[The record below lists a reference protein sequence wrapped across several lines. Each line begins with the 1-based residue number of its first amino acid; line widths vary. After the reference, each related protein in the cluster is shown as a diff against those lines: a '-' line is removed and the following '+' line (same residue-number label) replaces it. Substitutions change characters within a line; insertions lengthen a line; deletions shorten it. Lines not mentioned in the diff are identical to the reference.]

1 MARNDK
7 SGATTVMPLL
17 FLMSGLL
24 IPLGVPMA
32 ANAQEGTDALS
43 DTETIEEVLVTG
55 SRILRED
62 GSRAPS
68 PMTVVG
74 ADYFDLRGS
83 MNIANALNELPAFR
97 GSTTPAST
105 TNKTLNPGANY
116 LNIRNLGVNR
126 TLVLID
132 GNRHVPA
139 SDLGQVDLNM
149 IPTSLIDRVEL
160 VTGGASAVY
169 GTDAVAGVVNIIL
182 KDRYEGVEI
191 RMDGGE
197 SELGDNEEYR
207 LSALAG
213 TSFADERGYVT
224 LGLEF
229 TDAGGVGDVYTR
241 DWGRKEYGVATN
253 PMPGATPVRIVAS
266 DVHPAAMAPGGLITS
281 GPLRGTTFTDDG
293 TPARFQYGDLAGF
306 PYMIGGDGHGNTLM
320 RDVGLMPEL
329 ERRSGYL
336 RAGYDLTDS
345 VELFVDLSGGRTEG
359 VSSTPYYF
367 NWGNL
372 TIDRHNP
379 FVPPSIA
386 TQMDAAGIPSFRFG
400 RFWLDMGNANSIA
413 TTEMRRIVTGL
424 EGTFASDW
432 TWDASVQVG
441 ETEYDQRVVNWFLP
455 GRVREGI
462 DAVTAPDGRIVC
474 RAALTNPSTAC
485 QPFNPFG
492 VGRNAPGTTDYFVAE
507 QIVDQ
512 TQEETSANINV
523 SGQWFDVGAGP
534 LGVAFGAEY
543 RKESLDAVADPLSEA
558 GLFAFGNASS
568 LRGDFDV
575 TDAYLEFEAPI
586 LEGLPAIH
594 ALTLSGAYRYADY
607 SAAGGVDSW
616 KVGATWD
623 LSQDLRVRITR
634 SSDVRAPNIPELF
647 TPARNA
653 GAFVIVDPTRNNAS
667 SIAFNIV
674 EGNVDLAPEVADT
687 LTFGIIYQP
696 SWLPELRLSVDY
708 FDIDIGNAIASI
720 RPQETVDRCVA
731 GEAVLCDLIVRDAA
745 GIIAFVEGKAVNI
758 ATARTRGID
767 LELGYT
773 ASLPRGDLNL
783 RVFATK
789 TMQADRSNGTITTS
803 FDGQNNGNLGIPTW
817 TANGVV
823 IYSLGQ
829 ASVMAQGRY
838 ISSGVYNN
846 SFVEG
851 THINDNSLPSSFY
864 LNLSGQYEF
873 DLAGRSLRLFAAIDN
888 LLDRNPPPV
897 PGTIVVTNANFYD
910 VIGRSYRV
918 GLLVKL
924 P

>member
-1 MARNDK
+1 MAR
-7 SGATTVMPLL
+7 SSSSRTTGVMSVLL
-17 FLMSGLL
+17 LMSALV

-32 ANAQEGTDALS
+32 ANAQEGAEEVS
-43 DTETIEEVLVTG
+43 GTEPIEEVLVTG
-55 SRILRED
+55 SRIFRED

-68 PMTVVG
+68 PMTVLG
-74 ADYFDLRGS
+74 PDYFELRGS
-83 MNIANALNELPAFR
+83 MNIADALNELPAFR
-97 GSTTPAST
+97 GSTTPTST

-126 TLVLID
+126 TLVLIN
-132 GNRHVPA
+132 GIRHVPA

-149 IPTSLIDRVEL
+149 IPTSLIERVEV

-182 KDRYEGVEI
+182 ADQYEGVEI
-191 RMDGGE
+191 RMDGGT
-197 SELGDNEEYR
+197 SERGDDEEFR
-207 LSALAG
+207 ISALAG
-213 TSFADERGYVT
+213 TTFADERGYAT

-241 DWGRKEYGVATN
+241 DWGRKEYGVVTN
-253 PMPGATPVRIVAS
+253 PVQGATPVRMVAS
-266 DVHPAAMAPGGLITS
+266 GVHPSVMAPGGLITA
-281 GPLRGTTFTDDG
+281 GPLRGTTFMDDG
-293 TPARFQYGDLAGF
+293 TPTSFEYGDSVGF
-306 PYMIGGDGHGNTLM
+306 PYMIGGEGYRNTLM

-336 RAGYDLTDS
+336 RTGFDLTDS
-345 VELFVDLSGGRTEG
+345 VELFVDLSAGWTEG
-359 VSSTPYYF
+359 ISSTPYYF

-372 TIDRHNP
+372 TIDRQNP

-386 TQMDAAGIPSFRFG
+386 TQMDTLGISSFRFG

-424 EGTFASDW
+424 EGTFANDW
-432 TWDASVQVG
+432 AWDASVQFG
-441 ETEYDQRVVNWFLP
+441 ETDYDQRVVNWFLP
-455 GRVREGI
+455 GRVRQGV

-474 RAALTNPSTAC
+474 RVALTDPSTAC
-485 QPFNPFG
+485 RPFNPFG
-492 VGRNAPGTTDYFVAE
+492 VGRNPPGTTDYFVAE

-543 RKESLDAVADPLSEA
+543 RKETLDAVADPLSEA
-558 GLFAFGNASS
+558 GMFAFGNASS
-568 LRGDFDV
+568 LSGDFDV
-575 TDAYLEFEAPI
+575 TDAYLEFEAPL
-586 LEGLPAIH
+586 LEGLPMVQ
-594 ALTLSGAYRYADY
+594 ALTFNAAYRYADY
-607 SAAGGVDSW
+607 STAGGVDSW

-623 LSQDLRVRITR
+623 LSQDLRVRITG
-634 SSDVRAPNIPELF
+634 SSDVRAPNVPELF

-674 EGNVDLAPEVADT
+674 EGNIDLDPETADT
-687 LTFGIIYQP
+687 LTFGVIYQP
-696 SWLPELRLSVDY
+696 SWLPELRVSVDY
-708 FDIDIGNAIASI
+708 FDIDISGAIASI

-731 GEAVLCDLIVRDAA
+731 GETVLCDLIVRDAA
-745 GIIAFVEGKAVNI
+745 GVIAFIEGKAVNI

-767 LELGYT
+767 LELGYS

-783 RVFATK
+783 RVFATR
-789 TMQADRSNGTITTS
+789 TMQADRSNGTVTTS

-817 TANGVV
+817 TANGVAT
-823 IYSLGQ
+823 YSLDRL
-829 ASVMAQGRY
+829 SVMAQGRY
-838 ISSGVYNN
+838 ISSGSYNN

-851 THINDNSLPSSFY
+851 THIDDNSLPSRFY

-873 DLAGRSLRLFAAIDN
+873 DLAGRSLRVFGVIDN
-888 LLDRNPPPV
+888 LLDRDPPPV

-910 VIGRSYRV
+910 VIGRSFRL
-918 GLLVKL
+918 GLVVNLR
-924 P
+924 

>member
-1 MARNDK
+1 MARSDNGRG
-7 SGATTVMPLL
+7 SLTICVLL
-17 FLMSGLL
+17 LMSWFLILL
-24 IPLGVPMA
+24 SVPVA
-32 ANAQEGTDALS
+32 ANAQE
-43 DTETIEEVLVTG
+43 DTEATTDTDTIEEVLVTG
-55 SRILRED
+55 SRIFRED

-68 PMTVVG
+68 PMTVV
-74 ADYFDLRGS
+74 ASDYFELRGS

-132 GNRHVPA
+132 GIRHVPA

-149 IPTSLIDRVEL
+149 IPTSLIERVEV

-182 KDRYEGVEI
+182 KDQYEGVAI
-191 RMDGGE
+191 RMDGGQ
-197 SELGDNEEYR
+197 SELGDNDEYR

-213 TSFADERGYVT
+213 TTFADGRAYAT

-229 TDAGGVGDVYTR
+229 TDAKGVGDVYTR
-241 DWGRKEYGVATN
+241 DWGRMEYGAVTN
-253 PMPGATPVRIVAS
+253 PEQGATPIRFIS
-266 DVHPAAMAPGGLITS
+266 SNVHPSSMAPGGLITS

-293 TPARFQYGDLAGF
+293 TPTMFEYGNLAGF
-306 PYMIGGDGHGNTLM
+306 PYMIGGDGFGNTLM

-329 ERRSGYL
+329 ERRTGYL

-345 VELFVDLSGGRTEG
+345 IELFVDLSAGSTEG

-386 TQMDAAGIPSFRFG
+386 TQMDTAGISSFRFG

-413 TTEMRRIVTGL
+413 TTEVRRMVTGL
-424 EGTFASDW
+424 EGTLANDW
-432 TWDASVQVG
+432 MWDASVQFG
-441 ETEYDQRVVNWFLP
+441 ETEYEQRVVNWFLP
-455 GRVREGI
+455 GRIREGI

-474 RAALTNPSTAC
+474 RVALTNPSTAC
-485 QPFNPFG
+485 RPFNPFG
-492 VGRNAPGTTDYFVAE
+492 VGQNAPGATDYFVAE
-507 QIVDQ
+507 QLVDQ

-575 TDAYLEFEAPI
+575 TDAYLELEAPV
-586 LEGLPAIH
+586 LEGLPIFH
-594 ALTLSGAYRYADY
+594 ALTFSGAYRYADY

-623 LSQDLRVRITR
+623 LSQELRVRITR

-667 SIAFNIV
+667 SIAFNIL
-674 EGNVDLAPEVADT
+674 EGNIDLDPEVADT

-696 SWLPELRLSVDY
+696 SWLPELRVSVDY

-731 GEAVLCDLIVRDAA
+731 GESVLCDLIVRDAA

-783 RVFATK
+783 RVFATR
-789 TMQADRSNGTITTS
+789 TMQADRSNGTVTTS

-817 TANGVV
+817 AANGV
-823 IYSLGQ
+823 ITYSLGP

-838 ISSGVYNN
+838 ISSGAYNN

-851 THINDNSLPSSFY
+851 THIDDNSLPSSFY
-864 LNLSGQYEF
+864 LNLSGKYEF
-873 DLAGRSLRLFAAIDN
+873 DLAARRLHLFAAIDN
-888 LLDRNPPPV
+888 LLDRDPPPV
-897 PGTIVVTNANFYD
+897 PGTISVTNANFYD
-910 VIGRSYRV
+910 VIGRSYRI
-918 GLLVKL
+918 GLRVDL